1 MSGFVSKVGDRLRR
15 GAATTRIKSK
25 EMIGVQRVRR
35 RMARLDKERLQQLQE
50 LGQSVYEMSQA
61 GKLDKEAINKKCA
74 AIAELASQ
82 IKEHESQIE
91 EVHGEA
97 QEALER
103 TKAE

>member
-1 MSGFVSKVGDRLRR
+1 MSGFVPKVGDRLRR

-25 EMIGVQRVRR
+25 EMIDVQRVRR
-35 RMARLDKERLQQLQE
+35 RMARLDKERLQE
-50 LGQSVYEMSQA
+50 LGQSVYEMSQT